1 MVEHHSILYGPINAL
16 LIRLL
21 GEPPIEKLSPG
32 QAAFF
37 FPDGKEAWIPDA
49 ALMTLLLLLVF
60 ALFFPWLARRY
71 SREKPGKLQS
81 FFEMLV
87 SGLRG
92 LVNESIEESHG
103 KPAHGRYL
111 PMIGALA
118 IFIGAANLFG
128 IFFFLQPPTGS
139 LSTTVALAVVSFLY
153 FNKEGI
159 REHGFFKYLAHFMGP
174 LIWIAPL
181 FFVIEIIG
189 AFARIL
195 SLSLRLFMNIYGEH
209 TTTGVFASLVPIVIP
224 WPMMALGIF
233 TAFLQAYVFA
243 LLSAVY
249 VQLATAHEGH

>member
-1 MVEHHSILYGPINAL
+1 MGEHHSILYGPVNAL

-21 GEPPIEKLSPG
+21 GAPPVEKLSPG
-32 QAAFF
+32 LASFF
-37 FPDGKEAWIPDA
+37 FPDGKEAWIPDPA
-49 ALMTLLLLLVF
+49 IMTLLLLLLF
-60 ALFFPWLARRY
+60 ALFFPWAARRY

-81 FFEMLV
+81 FLEMLV
-87 SGLRG
+87 SSLRG
-92 LVNESIEESHG
+92 MVNEAISENHG
-103 KPAHGRYL
+103 QPAHGRHL
-111 PMIGALA
+111 PMIGTLA
-118 IFIGAANLFG
+118 VFIGAANLFG

-139 LSTTVALAVVSFLY
+139 LSTTVALAVVSFFY

-159 REHGFFKYLAHFMGP
+159 REHGLFKYLAHFMGP

-189 AFARIL
+189 TFARVL

-209 TTTGVFASLVPIVIP
+209 TTTNVFASLVPIVIP

-243 LLSAVY
+243 LLSCVY
-249 VQLATAHEGH
+249 VELATAHEEH